1 MWILPQQLHTSA
13 YVQDTKALDVDLE
26 TFGQMSE
33 RSLMWRS
40 KPSQSQTWLRRWKRV
55 NYIQHLSIRTLKLS
69 HSRSFLKR
77 WIYFQRASLVSRLVL
92 PEDENQQ
99 TIRDIYTHISLKESR
114 PVSQL
119 TLFSKMSKGLSV
131 PKRPLESLYSSMSAE
146 IWKKEVIK
154 QRGEYSQ
161 RLKLGRLINEK
172 GSSSWPTPDTT
183 NANDGVP
190 WEKSKKQMEER
201 RKKVKE
207 LVKQGKI
214 KQGSGRS
221 LNLATAV
228 QKEKDWP
235 TPTGAEVSG
244 GTRTKQILE
253 GKWGNVQL
261 REAIELEQVKN
272 WGTPKEQ
279 DSRAASWD
287 RGKSN
292 LGEQVHGQDTPH
304 GQAKSNTSGKSQES
318 WGTPALYDYNKR
330 PRAEVNSKQ
339 ASMARNLGRLKQDG
353 KLNPNWVEQ
362 MMGLEV
368 GWTQLPTEWID

>member
-26 TFGQMSE
+26 TFGQMCE

-55 NYIQHLSIRTLKLS
+55 KYIQHLSTRTLKPS
-69 HSRSFLKR
+69 HSRNFLKK
-77 WIYFQRASLVSRLVL
+77 WISSQRDSHVSRLVL
-92 PEDENQQ
+92 QADETQQ
-99 TIRDIYTHISLKESR
+99 KIRDIYTHISLREYR

-131 PKRPLESLYSSMSAE
+131 PKRPLESLYSNMSAE
-146 IWKKEVIK
+146 IWKKEVIR

-161 RLKLGRLINEK
+161 RLKLVQLINEK
-172 GSSSWPTPDTT
+172 ESSSWPTPAQRDHM
-183 NANDGVP
+183 GP
-190 WEKSKKQMEER
+190 R
-201 RKKVKE
+201 RKLINGENVSHTTGTKF
-207 LVKQGKI
+207 GKD
-214 KQGSGRS
+214 
-221 LNLATAV
+221 LNQVV
-228 QKEKDWP
+228 QENNWP

-253 GKWGNVQL
+253 GKWGNIQL
-261 REAIELEQVKN
+261 REAIELNQMKN

-292 LGEQVHGQDTPH
+292 LGEQVHGQDTLH
-304 GQAKSNTSGKSQES
+304 DQEKSNTSGKNQES
-318 WGTPALYDYNKR
+318 L
-330 PRAEVNSKQ
+330 
-339 ASMARNLGRLKQDG
+339 

-362 MMGLEV
+362 MMGLDV
-368 GWTQLPTEWID
+368 GWTQLLIEWID

>member
-1 MWILPQQLHTSA
+1 MWILPRQLHTSA

-26 TFGQMSE
+26 TFGQMCE

-55 NYIQHLSIRTLKLS
+55 KYIQHLSTRTLKPS
-69 HSRSFLKR
+69 HSKSFLKK
-77 WIYFQRASLVSRLVL
+77 WIFSQRDSHVSRLVL
-92 PEDENQQ
+92 QADETQQ
-99 TIRDIYTHISLKESR
+99 TIRDIYTHISLKEYR

-119 TLFSKMSKGLSV
+119 TLFSKMSRGLLV

-146 IWKKEVIK
+146 IWKKEVLK

-161 RLKLGRLINEK
+161 RLKLVRLINEK
-172 GSSSWPTPDTT
+172 ESLSWATPQAMDFRSDVRKPEERSNRAKKGGCSNLREQVHNWPTPAQRDHWSSRKLTKGENISHTT
-183 NANDGVP
+183 GI
-190 WEKSKKQMEER
+190 KF
-201 RKKVKE
+201 
-207 LVKQGKI
+207 GKN
-214 KQGSGRS
+214 
-221 LNLATAV
+221 LNQVV
-228 QKEKDWP
+228 QENNWP

-253 GKWGNVQL
+253 GKWGNIQL
-261 REAIELEQVKN
+261 REAIELNTLHDQE
-272 WGTPKEQ
+272 
-279 DSRAASWD
+279 
-287 RGKSN
+287 
-292 LGEQVHGQDTPH
+292 
-304 GQAKSNTSGKSQES
+304 KSNTSGKSQES

-330 PRAEVNSKQ
+330 PRSEVNSKQ

-362 MMGLEV
+362 MMGLDV

>member
-1 MWILPQQLHTSA
+1 
-13 YVQDTKALDVDLE
+13 
-26 TFGQMSE
+26 
-33 RSLMWRS
+33 
-40 KPSQSQTWLRRWKRV
+40 
-55 NYIQHLSIRTLKLS
+55 
-69 HSRSFLKR
+69 
-77 WIYFQRASLVSRLVL
+77 
-92 PEDENQQ
+92 
-99 TIRDIYTHISLKESR
+99 
-114 PVSQL
+114 
-119 TLFSKMSKGLSV
+119 MSKGLSV

-172 GSSSWPTPDTT
+172 GSLSWATPQAMDFRSDVRKPEERSDKAKKGGCSNLREQVHNWPTPDTT

-235 TPTGAEVSG
+235 TPTTAEAEKISNRANYGQKGLSNHPAIRGETSRGKLEKSKKKKDWPTPTGAEVSD

-261 REAIELEQVKN
+261 REAIELEQMKN

-292 LGEQVHGQDTPH
+292 LGEQVHGQDTPQD
-304 GQAKSNTSGKSQES
+304 QAKSNTSGKSQES
-318 WGTPALYDYNKR
+318 L
-330 PRAEVNSKQ
+330 
-339 ASMARNLGRLKQDG
+339 

-362 MMGLEV
+362 MMGLDV